1 MKQEEKKQYKNLAP
15 WVQDAI
21 DRYPAVTWTHANSV
35 PLFLAKD
42 SGTQMQKK
50 DENGTTRAGN
60 THGRTAHG
68 VDANSIAYAGTGGAG
83 GSISFPGIAQLTGDD
98 KPRTFPRYNADER
111 GVTPD
116 PIHPPVSDPPVPNRA
131 HTEM

>member
-1 MKQEEKKQYKNLAP
+1 MKQEEKKQYKNLEP

-35 PLFLAKD
+35 PLFLAGDRQGERKAPPRQD
-42 SGTQMQKK
+42 MQ
-50 DENGTTRAGN
+50 A
-60 THGRTAHG
+60 
-68 VDANSIAYAGTGGAG
+68 VSL
-83 GSISFPGIAQLTGDD
+83 PGISQLTGDD

-111 GVTPD
+111 DEPID

>member
-1 MKQEEKKQYKNLAP
+1 MKQKEKKQYKNLAP

-42 SGTQMQKK
+42 MSTQGK
-50 DENGTTRAGN
+50 D
-60 THGRTAHG
+60 AHG
-68 VDANSIAYAGTGGAG
+68 APQSGNAQSSIAYRGDSNSVAHVGTGGAG
-83 GSISFPGIAQLTGDD
+83 GEISFPGIAQLTGDD

-111 GVTPD
+111 DVTPD